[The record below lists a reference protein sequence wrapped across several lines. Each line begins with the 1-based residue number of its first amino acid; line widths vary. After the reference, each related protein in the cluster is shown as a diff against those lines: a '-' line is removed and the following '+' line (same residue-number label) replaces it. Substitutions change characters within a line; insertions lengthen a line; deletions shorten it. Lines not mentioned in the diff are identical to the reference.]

1 MLLSSAEAYVFV
13 GILSFIFIF
22 GLVGNIL
29 VCLAIYCD
37 KDLRQQ
43 HSNYFLFNLAVTDL
57 LTVIFVIPFCTA
69 ALVQG
74 NWGFGDALCQATAFV
89 YYSLAIVGLESLA
102 FISWDRFY
110 AIIHPLKYRANI
122 TPKRICKAI
131 AFCWVWAVIFT
142 IPCAVLGWFR
152 YGKYESMCTYN
163 FTGTGDKWKTQVIT
177 YSILTIV
184 LCIMI
189 PSAVILFCYLR
200 IVSVVRH
207 QGTRVHTITPRE
219 RTTTNSTNSRR
230 HAWRNYYRF
239 KGFRTI
245 TLVIVLFILSWTPFS
260 VTRLIKTVTW
270 NHEIIPAVVDT
281 FATVLSLFSTAANPL
296 AYSLF
301 RKDFRR
307 AFKRL
312 LRQACCCYKLGR
324 DQNEEVENYPH

>member
-1 MLLSSAEAYVFV
+1 MLLSSEEALAFA
-13 GILSFIFIF
+13 GILLFIFLF
-22 GLVGNIL
+22 GLVGNVL

-37 KDLRQQ
+37 RDLRRQ

-57 LTVIFVIPFCTA
+57 LTLIFVIPFCAA
-69 ALVQG
+69 ALIQE
-74 NWGFGDALCQATAFV
+74 NWRFGDAWCQATAFV

-110 AIIHPLKYRANI
+110 AIIHPLKYRANV
-122 TPKRICKAI
+122 TSKRICTAI
-131 AFCWVWAVIFT
+131 AISWVWAIIFT

-152 YGKYESMCTYN
+152 YGQYESMCTYN
-163 FTGTGDKWKTQVIT
+163 FTGTGDKWKTRVII

-184 LCIMI
+184 LCITI
-189 PSAVILFCYLR
+189 PSGVILFCYLR
-200 IVSVVRH
+200 IISVVRR
-207 QGTRVHTITPRE
+207 QGRRVDTITSRE
-219 RTTTNSTNSRR
+219 TPNANSRR

-239 KGFRTI
+239 KGLRTI

-260 VTRLIKTVTW
+260 VTRLIKTITW

-281 FATVLSLFSTAANPL
+281 FATVLSLFSTAANPV

-312 LRQACCCYKLGR
+312 LRQACCCCKLGTR
-324 DQNEEVENYPH
+324 DENEIE